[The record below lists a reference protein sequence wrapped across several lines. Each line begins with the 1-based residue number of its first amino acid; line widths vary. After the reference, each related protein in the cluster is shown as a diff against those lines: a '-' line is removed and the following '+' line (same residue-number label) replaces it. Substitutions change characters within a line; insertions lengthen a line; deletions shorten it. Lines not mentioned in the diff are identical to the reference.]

1 MSANAATRLPIARI
15 VAKGSC
21 VICAALREFYTNLL
35 KNLQPNESAHLC
47 NVHAWAVARSAPAES
62 AAAIFLEAVLNPE
75 WKPSAAN
82 PEECDLCSHM
92 QTEKEARLREIARE
106 LERPRLREWLEVQGT
121 LCRRHGRELIK
132 QLPDT
137 VKKTVWEIMARN
149 VAELEGEL
157 RDFLGQ
163 VKNGSHTGGGILGRA
178 AEYLVAQRGIET

>member
-1 MSANAATRLPIARI
+1 
-15 VAKGSC
+15 
-21 VICAALREFYTNLL
+21 
-35 KNLQPNESAHLC
+35 
-47 NVHAWAVARSAPAES
+47 
-62 AAAIFLEAVLNPE
+62 
-75 WKPSAAN
+75 
-82 PEECDLCSHM
+82 LCSHM